1 MARRRDL
8 VTVLDEHERDIRR
21 LRATLARVA
30 ATSDFLPLTGGTMTG
45 DLNMGGNHI
54 ENVDNI
60 LGDNFFAIQSPA
72 GASRFFVN
80 SSTGDMVFYHADG
93 TSNSLQWDE
102 SDLLWKFADDVL
114 IGTSISHATPV
125 FLEVEGATGSK
136 ASILVPTPTG
146 GDSWI
151 GYSNGNHYLT
161 FDVGDAIYFRE
172 YDVSGPTY
180 TTLVD
185 VKRERTVFNHG
196 IKIDSALDQTYE
208 DGQIRLTYSG
218 NSKSF
223 LVRRD
228 NSTLYFLISDTE
240 DGAWNATRPF
250 GIHQDGF
257 ISHIGKIN
265 ANVEPNSNKAFN
277 LGSSSLRWNTIYG
290 SVISLDNEI
299 QLPTGGSVSDPSL
312 TWDSDTGLWSP
323 ADGDLRVTCNNSQ
336 VWYWTNSETRAYNHF
351 DPGGDNSY
359 DLGDASLSWRRLYV
373 YDIYDNDGVRR
384 MDLDSSGWFNFMS
397 DVGNTRFQVGND
409 TVIFNDE
416 IQGTSAMTPT
426 GSTAYKSIVHN
437 ATSYQFYR
445 YTSKRAIKENIR
457 HLPKAVSAK
466 LYDLTPRFF
475 DMKEANRTGDEWAD
489 FDQPGFIADEVW
501 DVFGDVAAPPD
512 ENGEPS
518 GWTERYMIPLMVSE
532 LQDHEAENIKQQGQI
547 NNLRERVRVLEALV
561 ETMMEAQT

>member
-21 LRATLARVA
+21 LRATLARV
-30 ATSDFLPLTGGTMTG
+30 SGVVPDHGDLTGLDGNDHPQYLLLAGGTMTG
-45 DLNMGGNHI
+45 DIAAGGNSITGLDSLTGGGTGTISGFDSITGLGGTIAGSPTGTQGLTVKGSGAGEHGIYI
-54 ENVDNI
+54 ETPDGGHSWISYNDY
-60 LGDNFFAIQSPA
+60 GDHYHSFDA
-72 GASRFFVN
+72 GGAGFFVRQFN
-80 SSTGDMVFYHADG
+80 
-93 TSNSLQWDE
+93 N
-102 SDLLWKFADDVL
+102 
-114 IGTSISHATPV
+114 P
-125 FLEVEGATGSK
+125 
-136 ASILVPTPTG
+136 
-146 GDSWI
+146 
-151 GYSNGNHYLT
+151 N
-161 FDVGDAIYFRE
+161 
-172 YDVSGPTY
+172 Y
-180 TTLVD
+180 TTLMNVR
-185 VKRERTVFNHG
+185 RERTIFNHG

-223 LVRRD
+223 LLRRD

-240 DGAWNATRPF
+240 DGTWNSTRPL
-250 GIHQDGF
+250 GIHQDGY
-257 ISHIGKIN
+257 ISHLGNIN
-265 ANVEPNSNKAFN
+265 DNVEPNSNKVFH

-290 SVISLDNEI
+290 SVVSLDNEI
-299 QLPTGGSVSDPSL
+299 QLPTGGSTSDPSL
-312 TWDSDTGLWSP
+312 TWDSDTGLYSP

-336 VWYWTNSETRAYNHF
+336 VWYWTNTETRAYNHF
-351 DPGGDNSY
+351 DPGADNTY
-359 DLGDASLSWRRLYV
+359 DLGDASLSWRRLYA
-373 YDIYDNDGVRR
+373 YDIYDNDGIRR

-426 GSTAYKSIVHN
+426 GSTAYKSIVHD
-437 ATSYQFYR
+437 ATTYRFYR